1 MIPPGEFPFSFFAAC
16 MRFVAMLLQTN
27 LDVYF

>member
-1 MIPPGEFPFSFFAAC
+1 MILSGEFPFSFFAAC

-27 LDVYF
+27 LDV